1 MHTTVFVCKRSIDL
15 KINYF
20 NIPRSGS
27 SRGDRMRNEPMLVL
41 RNLRQLVIQA
51 CNSYMDMFLACADVV
66 WLEGSEDCRTCKV
79 STHCDL
85 SYSEDR
91 KKL

>member
-1 MHTTVFVCKRSIDL
+1 
-15 KINYF
+15 
-20 NIPRSGS
+20 
-27 SRGDRMRNEPMLVL
+27 MRNEPMLVL

-66 WLEGSEDCRTCKV
+66 WLEGREDCRTCKV